1 MKNGWHTN
9 CEGQVLNPQCP
20 RRLLSSGPV
29 HWPSARGQD
38 SWRVQADSV
47 YVSTWTAPA
56 VVTAWLEPLLRNHP
70 SQDKLASWG
79 GRVTTHR
86 GSVHVLSAQA
96 IAWRIRAC
104 AVTQCCPKRGRRRHC
119 VCASSLHGD

>member
-56 VVTAWLEPLLRNHP
+56 VVTAWLNRCCETTQARTSWRAGAGASPHTAARCTCCQRRP
-70 SQDKLASWG
+70 S
-79 GRVTTHR
+79 R
-86 GSVHVLSAQA
+86 GA
-96 IAWRIRAC
+96 
-104 AVTQCCPKRGRRRHC
+104 
-119 VCASSLHGD
+119 